1 MKGYMGLDDINVMIK
16 VVSNIFFS
24 FFFLRNFFWI
34 ENDGYSYKKK
44 ALVYDIFLKEKVVTV
59 KVFKL

>member
-1 MKGYMGLDDINVMIK
+1 MGLDDINVMIK
-16 VVSNIFFS
+16 VVSNIFF

-44 ALVYDIFLKEKVVTV
+44 VLVYDIFLKENVVTD